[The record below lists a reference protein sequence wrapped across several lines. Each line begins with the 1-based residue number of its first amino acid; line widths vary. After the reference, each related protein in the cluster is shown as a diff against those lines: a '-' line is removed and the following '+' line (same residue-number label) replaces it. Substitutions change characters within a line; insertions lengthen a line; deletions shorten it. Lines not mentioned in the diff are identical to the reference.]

1 MNTSYFLDNQD
12 CFKHQAC
19 SNVNVPSANKAY
31 HPNRSDCP
39 SQGSNSSVTPSL
51 ASTQVERETNLRKLA
66 QNKMRQGDYS
76 EAIAIITCLLARH
89 PDNAN
94 DYNNR
99 GFIYYQSG
107 ELDAALADYNKAIQI
122 NPDLAAAYNNRANYY
137 AAKKQLMK
145 AIVDYDRAIDLNPL
159 HVRALINRG
168 ITFRE
173 LKMYDRA
180 LENFDFALRLGQ
192 LQGHAWTE
200 RGRTHH
206 LRGDWNYAIADY
218 RRALPLFPEGR
229 QKQQIQTWI
238 DELLSPFD
246 F

>member
-1 MNTSYFLDNQD
+1 MNTSYFVDNQD
-12 CFKHQAC
+12 CFKYPAC
-19 SNVNVPSANKAY
+19 SNVPSARKAY
-31 HPNRSDCP
+31 YPNRSDCP
-39 SQGSNSSVTPSL
+39 SQDGNSSVTPSL
-51 ASTQVERETNLRKLA
+51 TSTQVEPETSLRKLA
-66 QNKMRQGDYS
+66 QYKMRQGDYS
-76 EAIAIITCLLARH
+76 EAIAIITCLLDRH
-89 PDNAN
+89 PGNAT

-107 ELDAALADYNKAIQI
+107 KLDAALADYNKAIEI

-137 AAKKQLMK
+137 AAKKQLIK
-145 AIVDYDRAIDLNPL
+145 AIADYDRAIDLNPL

-168 ITFRE
+168 ITFRD
-173 LKMYDRA
+173 LQLYDRA

-192 LQGHAWTE
+192 LQGHAWAE

-206 LRGDWNYAIADY
+206 LRGDWNYALADY

-229 QKQQIQTWI
+229 QKQQIQAWI
-238 DELLSPFD
+238 DELLTPFQ

>member
-1 MNTSYFLDNQD
+1 MNTSYFVDNQD
-12 CFKHQAC
+12 CFKHQAG
-19 SNVNVPSANKAY
+19 SNVPSTNKAY
-31 HPNRSDCP
+31 YPNRSDCP
-39 SQGSNSSVTPSL
+39 SQGGNSSVTPSL
-51 ASTQVERETNLRKLA
+51 ASTQVEPETSLRKLA

-76 EAIAIITCLLARH
+76 EAIAIITCLLDRH
-89 PDNAN
+89 PNNAT

-99 GFIYYQSG
+99 GFIYYQNG
-107 ELDAALADYNKAIQI
+107 ELDAALADYNKAIEI
-122 NPDLAAAYNNRANYY
+122 NPELAAAYNNRANYY
-137 AAKKQLMK
+137 AAKKQLIK
-145 AIVDYDRAIDLNPL
+145 AIADYDQAIDLNPL

-168 ITFRE
+168 ITFRD

-218 RRALPLFPEGR
+218 RRALPFFPEGR
-229 QKQQIQTWI
+229 QKQQIQAWI
-238 DELLSPFD
+238 NEILSPFQ

>member
-12 CFKHQAC
+12 CFQHPAC
-19 SNVNVPSANKAY
+19 SNIPSANTAY
-31 HPNRSDCP
+31 YPNRSDCV
-39 SQGSNSSVTPSL
+39 SQDGNSSATASL
-51 ASTQVERETNLRKLA
+51 ASTQVELETSLRKLA
-66 QNKMRQGDYS
+66 QQKVRQGNYA

-89 PDNAN
+89 PNNAN

-99 GFIYYQSG
+99 GFVYYQSG

-137 AAKKQLMK
+137 AAKKQLVK
-145 AIVDYDRAIDLNPL
+145 AIADYDRAIDLNPL

-168 ITFRE
+168 ITFRD

-192 LQGHAWTE
+192 LQGHAWAE

-218 RRALPLFPEGR
+218 RRALPFFPEGR
-229 QKQQIQTWI
+229 QKQKIQTFI
-238 DELLSPFD
+238 DELLKPFN

>member
-1 MNTSYFLDNQD
+1 MNTSYFLNNQD

-19 SNVNVPSANKAY
+19 SNVPSANTAY
-31 HPNRSDCP
+31 RPNRSDSP
-39 SQGSNSSVTPSL
+39 SQDGYSSVKPRL
-51 ASTQVERETNLRKLA
+51 VSTHVEAETSLRKLA
-66 QNKMRQGDYS
+66 QHKMSQGDYS
-76 EAIAIITCLLARH
+76 EAIAIITGLLDRH

-107 ELDAALADYNKAIQI
+107 ELDAALADYNKAIQL

-137 AAKKQLMK
+137 AAKKQLTK
-145 AIVDYDRAIDLNPL
+145 AIADYDRAIDLNPL

-168 ITFRE
+168 ITFRD
-173 LKMYDRA
+173 LKLYDRA

-206 LRGDWNYAIADY
+206 LRGDWNYALADY
-218 RRALPLFPEGR
+218 RRALPFFREGR
-229 QKQQIQTWI
+229 QRQQIQAWI
-238 DELLSPFD
+238 DELLSPFQ

>member
-1 MNTSYFLDNQD
+1 MNTSYFVDNQD

-19 SNVNVPSANKAY
+19 SNIPSANTAY
-31 HPNRSDCP
+31 YPNRSDCP
-39 SQGSNSSVTPSL
+39 SQDGNSSVTPSL
-51 ASTQVERETNLRKLA
+51 ASTQVELENSLRKLA
-66 QNKMRQGDYS
+66 QQKMRQGDYS
-76 EAIAIITCLLARH
+76 EAIAIISCLLDRH

-99 GFIYYQSG
+99 GFVYYQSG

-137 AAKKQLMK
+137 AAKKQLVK
-145 AIVDYDRAIDLNPL
+145 AIADYDRAIDLNPL

-168 ITFRE
+168 ITFRD

-218 RRALPLFPEGR
+218 RRALPFFPEGR

-238 DELLSPFD
+238 DELLSPLD